1 MRKISQDAHAF
12 SFFWRWGST
21 LFPEKCVHTFLCKV
35 MAILC
40 LTKFRFLYLANNLE
54 KPLFSAGQLHRFGK
68 WCSRSYIY
76 KHNFNKIIWW
86 CTFNS
91 TLSPGFKAGL
101 IEGPANHLRNL
112 ELAWHARVRNQPAR
126 SSGRTASLLLACRNR
141 IRKQMYSN
149 QTSKHEF
156 QTKLLLKLTQSIM
169 FMLIHSL
176 TLHIDTTKYSFPKN
190 KQDKKVCSPIYSAC
204 PSSLTSEIFIRMAM
218 QKGNKKWFPDQLSLY
233 TPFGPAPPW
242 FINY

>member
-1 MRKISQDAHAF
+1 MILHIIHAHDCPWRWAGEIERARSPEIDAHNILVHFLYKNISKMSWYTYAQNI
-12 SFFWRWGST
+12 SRCTGST
-21 LFPEKCVHTFLCKV
+21 LFPAHTFLCKV

-112 ELAWHARVRNQPAR
+112 ELAWR
-126 SSGRTASLLLACRNR
+126 AC
-141 IRKQMYSN
+141 
-149 QTSKHEF
+149 
-156 QTKLLLKLTQSIM
+156 
-169 FMLIHSL
+169 
-176 TLHIDTTKYSFPKN
+176 
-190 KQDKKVCSPIYSAC
+190 
-204 PSSLTSEIFIRMAM
+204 
-218 QKGNKKWFPDQLSLY
+218 
-233 TPFGPAPPW
+233 
-242 FINY
+242 